1 MTDNTAQESFP
12 VITDE
17 MVADMRARIGDP
29 MPDHF
34 EPWITEV
41 TRDAIRHYAHGIGDD
56 NPLWCDPDYARGTKF
71 GDVIAPPS
79 ILFACT
85 QAGGSVTG
93 MPGIHAMWAGC
104 EFTWHHP
111 IRRNTAISNKAYLK
125 DLIEH
130 QTRFAGR
137 AFQQIH
143 HIDFFDEK
151 GVLLAEMDNWM
162 FRTERDAARES
173 GTKYDSLKKKGR
185 RKLTDADLK
194 RVHDL
199 YDAEEI
205 RGATPRYWEDVAEGE
220 ALPTMAKGP
229 MTVTGF
235 IAYVQGWGGLYI
247 RSNKLYYKQVK
258 RLPALGI
265 KDDWGIPDC
274 PEAVHWRDDFATM
287 VGAPG
292 AYDYGPERAS
302 WMSHMLTNWIGDD
315 GFLRKMKCAVR
326 RHNPVGDILFF
337 DGRVTRKFEENG
349 RKLVEIS
356 VQALTD
362 TGEESLN
369 GSAVAELPTKS

>member
-1 MTDNTAQESFP
+1 MTDNAEQESFP

-17 MVADMRARIGDP
+17 MIADMRARIGNPLTDK
-29 MPDHF
+29 F
-34 EPWITEV
+34 EPWVTEV
-41 TRDAIRHYAHGIGDD
+41 NRDAIRHYAHGIGDD
-56 NPLWCDPDYARGTKF
+56 NPLWCDPDYAKGTKF
-71 GDVIAPPS
+71 KDIIAPPT
-79 ILFACT
+79 IPFACT

-111 IRRNTAISNKAYLK
+111 IRRNTAIQNKAYLK

-151 GVLLAEMDNWM
+151 GVLLVELDNWM
-162 FRTERDAARES
+162 FRTERDAARDK
-173 GTKYDSLKKKGR
+173 GTKYDKLKKTGR

-199 YDAEEI
+199 YEAEEI

-220 ALPTMAKGP
+220 TLPTMAKGP

-247 RSNKLYYKQVK
+247 RSNKLYYKQAK
-258 RLPALGI
+258 RLPALAI
-265 KDDWGIPDC
+265 KDEWGIPDC
-274 PEAVHWRDDFATM
+274 PEAVHWR
-287 VGAPG
+287 
-292 AYDYGPERAS
+292 
-302 WMSHMLTNWIGDD
+302 
-315 GFLRKMKCAVR
+315 
-326 RHNPVGDILFF
+326 
-337 DGRVTRKFEENG
+337 
-349 RKLVEIS
+349 
-356 VQALTD
+356 
-362 TGEESLN
+362 
-369 GSAVAELPTKS
+369 

>member
-185 RKLTDADLK
+185 RKLTAAIWLIQDA
-194 RVHDL
+194 RS
-199 YDAEEI
+199 
-205 RGATPRYWEDVAEGE
+205 
-220 ALPTMAKGP
+220 GP
-229 MTVTGF
+229 
-235 IAYVQGWGGLYI
+235 
-247 RSNKLYYKQVK
+247 
-258 RLPALGI
+258 
-265 KDDWGIPDC
+265 
-274 PEAVHWRDDFATM
+274 
-287 VGAPG
+287 
-292 AYDYGPERAS
+292 
-302 WMSHMLTNWIGDD
+302 
-315 GFLRKMKCAVR
+315 
-326 RHNPVGDILFF
+326 
-337 DGRVTRKFEENG
+337 
-349 RKLVEIS
+349 
-356 VQALTD
+356 
-362 TGEESLN
+362 
-369 GSAVAELPTKS
+369 